1 MIDEHPTEEHEEE
14 YLRSLEGKDRWP
26 ICEDI
31 FERPV
36 QELKRRTWLAMD
48 SSERV
53 SEAAKQMVAKKI
65 GSVLVTEGGKLAG
78 IVTERDLLVQ
88 MVQKPFD
95 PRHTMLGELM
105 TRDVTTLRPDDTV
118 AQAVYKMSQGRH
130 RRLPLVDPER
140 RPVGM
145 VSVRDIV
152 DYLAVLFPHKILT
165 VPPDPSKIPPTREG
179 G

>member
-1 MIDEHPTEEHEEE
+1 MIDEHPMEEHEEE

-26 ICEDI
+26 ISEEI
-31 FERPV
+31 FERPIH
-36 QELKRRTWLAMD
+36 ELKRRTWLAMD
-48 SSERV
+48 SGEKI
-53 SEAAKQMVAKKI
+53 SEAAREMVAKSI
-65 GSVLVTEGGKLAG
+65 GSVLVTEDGKLAG

-95 PRHTMLGELM
+95 PRNTVLGELM

-118 AQAVYKMSQGRH
+118 AHAIYKMSQGPL
-130 RRLPLVDPER
+130 RRLPLVDDDGAPA
-140 RPVGM
+140 GM